1 MIMSK
6 LTESYKSGTQNTP
19 PPDADFLLKLT
30 ERYKSGTPR
39 RVDWATLAESV
50 TIRHFRSEEFPIEQD
65 STAIWAVISNCVFFG
80 LSFRIVFS
88 LDKMC
93 AALWRAT

>member
-30 ERYKSGTPR
+30 ESYKSGTPR

-65 STAIWAVISNCVFFG
+65 STAIWAVIENFYV
-80 LSFRIVFS
+80 LSCYHS
-88 LDKMC
+88 
-93 AALWRAT
+93 

>member
-6 LTESYKSGTQNTP
+6 LTES
-19 PPDADFLLKLT
+19 
-30 ERYKSGTPR
+30 YKSGTPR

-50 TIRHFRSEEFPIEQD
+50 TIRHFRSEDFPIEQD
-65 STAIWAVISNCVFFG
+65 STAIWAVISNCVLFA